1 VPALVISL
9 VQLLPRKKQATKN
22 RTGTVANLFIFTPAG
37 ASIGWLFLWL
47 GLAMLMNFI
56 ILINVRN
63 QF

>member
-1 VPALVISL
+1 VR
-9 VQLLPRKKQATKN
+9 LLPRKTQATKSK
-22 RTGTVANLFIFTPAG
+22 TGTIANLPIFTPAG

>member
-1 VPALVISL
+1 VR
-9 VQLLPRKKQATKN
+9 LLPRKKQATKN
-22 RTGTVANLFIFTPAG
+22 KIGTVANLPIFTPAG